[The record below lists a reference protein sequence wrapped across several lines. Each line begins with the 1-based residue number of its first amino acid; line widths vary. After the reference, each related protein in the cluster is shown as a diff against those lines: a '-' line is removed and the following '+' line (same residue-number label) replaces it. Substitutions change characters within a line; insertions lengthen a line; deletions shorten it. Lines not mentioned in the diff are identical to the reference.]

1 LKYRKFGSSEWQS
14 SILGIG
20 TAGMGLW
27 EDARESFEPAAAVEM
42 IRLAIDRGINYLDL
56 GYPYDVL
63 RHGQITKALGEALL
77 DGYRG
82 RAKVAVTLP
91 SHLLKSK
98 SDFDRYFNRQISL
111 LKIDRADFCLFGRL
125 NRETWPILQ
134 RLNALD
140 WAEATI
146 RDGRV
151 GGIGFSLQDDFQV
164 LRQITGAYNRWSLVQ
179 FRFSYMDLNRDPGIG
194 GIRHAAS
201 NGMAVVVTEPLK
213 SGRLIEKPPRA
224 IANIWGNE
232 PERGR
237 LAKWGLRFVWSYP
250 EVAVAVRD
258 FRSIHDLIESADI
271 ADSAELDDLTVQ
283 EELLIN
289 RVRDEYRKRS
299 RIPCSS
305 CRPCMPCPEG
315 IDVPR
320 IFEIYNDAFI
330 YEDLKTARLIYLR
343 EQHHAELCNQ
353 CRDCEKRC
361 ARKLEIVDWLDR
373 AHRLL
378 GGSE

>member
-14 SILGIG
+14 SVLGIG
-20 TAGMGLW
+20 TAGVRLC
-27 EDARESFEPAAAVEM
+27 EDAPESFEPEASVEM

-56 GYPYDVL
+56 GYPYDL
-63 RHGQITKALGEALL
+63 LEHAQIARSLGEALL

-82 RAKVAVTLP
+82 RAKLAVTLP

-98 SDFDRYFNRQISL
+98 SDFDRYLDHQISL

-125 NRETWPILQ
+125 NRETWPILR

-146 RDGRV
+146 GDGRV

-164 LRQITGAYNRWSLVQ
+164 LRQITGAYDHWCLCQ
-179 FRFSYMDLNRDPGIG
+179 FQFSYMDMDRDPGIG
-194 GIRHAAS
+194 GIRYAALK
-201 NGMAVVVTEPLK
+201 GMAVVVTEPLK

-224 IANIWGNE
+224 IAKIWGDE

-258 FRSIHDLIESADI
+258 FRSTHDLIESADI
-271 ADSAELDDLTVQ
+271 ADSVELHNLTVQ

-289 RVRDEYRKRS
+289 RVRDEYRKRGC
-299 RIPCSS
+299 IPCSS

-330 YEDLKTARLIYLR
+330 YEDLKTARLIYLS

-361 ARKLEIVDWLDR
+361 ARKLKIVDWLEK